1 MRNVCETA
9 FIRAATTTANSMQWN
24 KKKVWKKNFVQQHCA
39 RASAV
44 DVGGEVTPRTC
55 LACLVACAKNQF
67 ATKAE
72 KKYSTLFDVN
82 ACMPGIFPSFIG
94 LENMQP
100 VTMTNINLFTAL
112 FYFYIVGLFVHDGRV
127 ALCTATACTMTNFSV
142 PFVLR
147 VELLLFVSQLQVDY
161 ITIISCI

>member
-24 KKKVWKKNFVQQHCA
+24 KKKVWKRNFVQQHCA

-44 DVGGEVTPRTC
+44 NVGGEVTPRTR

-94 LENMQP
+94 LENMQWQWLIS
-100 VTMTNINLFTAL
+100 TYSLR
-112 FYFYIVGLFVHDGRV
+112 YFIFILLAYSCMMVVLH
-127 ALCTATACTMTNFSV
+127 
-142 PFVLR
+142 FVLR
-147 VELLLFVSQLQVDY
+147 PRARWQFVQFRSCFVWNYCYSYHNYKL
-161 ITIISCI
+161 IISP